1 MKKLLLGGF
10 LFVFLFGCAQ
20 AAQLSVIGGIR
31 DGLALGIMGDQSVAK
46 NLGLR
51 YGIEANTG
59 SQPIIA
65 FLGGKFYLTNL
76 ARQLPL
82 SLGVGVV
89 SYVGNGKTTAGLSLS
104 LIIERAF
111 NLPQLFIET
120 GIDACDQGRFQLQL
134 GYEIY

>member
-1 MKKLLLGGF
+1 MKKVVLGCFLIALLYGS
-10 LFVFLFGCAQ
+10 AQ
-20 AAQLSVIGGIR
+20 AAQLSVLGGVR
-31 DGLALGIMGDQSVAK
+31 DGLAIGIMGDQSVAR
-46 NLGLR
+46 NVGLR
-51 YGIEANTG
+51 YGVEADTG
-59 SQPIIA
+59 NQPVIA
-65 FLGGKFYLTNL
+65 FLGGKFYLTNV

-82 SLGVGVV
+82 SLGAGVV
-89 SYVGNGKTTAGLSLS
+89 AYVGQGKTTAGLSLS

>member
-1 MKKLLLGGF
+1 
-10 LFVFLFGCAQ
+10 
-20 AAQLSVIGGIR
+20 
-31 DGLALGIMGDQSVAK
+31 MGEQGVAR
-46 NLGLR
+46 NVALR
-51 YGIEANTG
+51 YGVEADTG
-59 SQPIIA
+59 SQPVIA
-65 FLGGKFYLTNL
+65 FLGGKFYLTNV

-89 SYVGNGKTTAGLSLS
+89 SYVGNGKSTAGLSLS

-134 GYEIY
+134 GYDLY